1 MIYFIIILIS
11 LLLSAF
17 FSGMEIAFV
26 SANKL
31 KIELD
36 KKQKTNSSR
45 LITFFTSNP
54 SSYIATMLIGN
65 NIALVIYGIVMA
77 IVLEPFIALF
87 TSSGAVI
94 LIIQTI
100 ISTLIILITAEF
112 LPKTIF
118 RINSNFALKFFAI
131 PVFFFYVIFY
141 PLTLL
146 SVSLSNNF
154 LKTLFN
160 INIKKSNPKTA
171 FGKADLDDLV
181 HSSEKE
187 NQEIDNELKIFQK
200 ALDFSN
206 IKLRECIVPRTEI
219 TAIEINEEI
228 EILKHKFIE
237 TGFSKILI
245 FKESIDNIIGYANS
259 SELFKNPQSIKAMM
273 HNIMIVPETMPANK
287 LLSDFINEN
296 KSLAV
301 VVDEFGG
308 TSGMVTIE
316 DIIEE
321 ITGEIEDEHD
331 TSELTER
338 KVNEN
343 EYLFSGRLEI
353 DYVNDKYNLNI
364 PTSEE
369 YETIAGFILAYH
381 ENIPKL
387 NETIIIGELGSVKI
401 LEVSKT
407 RIELICLKLIVDS

>member
-1 MIYFIIILIS
+1 MIYFVIILIS

-45 LITFFTSNP
+45 LITFFTKNP

-65 NIALVIYGIVMA
+65 NIALVIYGIIMA
-77 IVLEPFIALF
+77 IVLEPFISLF
-87 TSSGAVI
+87 TSSEAIV
-94 LIIQTI
+94 LIVQTI

-160 INIKKSNPKTA
+160 INMKKSNPKTA

-228 EILKHKFIE
+228 ETLKHKFIE

-259 SELFKNPQSIKAMM
+259 SELFKNPKSIKAMM

-331 TSELTER
+331 TSELIER

-343 EYLFSGRLEI
+343 EYVFSGRLEI

-387 NETIIIGELGSVKI
+387 NETITISEIGSVKI

-407 RIELICLKLIVDS
+407 RIELICLKINN